1 MNSFFSGLLAPAGFS
16 TNIYLSRQTQYN
28 PPKPFTN
35 CTDNLDSIDAYDSD
49 LFKKVMQKNSKY
61 SLIDCKGLCINK
73 LTEEA
78 CNCTLPV
85 YISYYG
91 NRELCLSP
99 KSLGCLAVL
108 LQNFLDSNGYDNC
121 DCPQT
126 CEFTIYNY
134 ISSMAEYPTKSYANI
149 LMQNPMVQ
157 KTFTNKSDINYENVR
172 KRVVSVNILYN
183 ELIETK
189 VTAQPKTDMPSLISN
204 IGGILGL
211 FLGMLNI

>member
-1 MNSFFSGLLAPAGFS
+1 MNSFFSGILAPAGFS
-16 TNIYLSRQTQYN
+16 TNIYLSRQTKSN
-28 PPKPFTN
+28 PPKPYTN
-35 CTDNLDSIDAYDSD
+35 CTKNFNSIDSYDSIF
-49 LFKKVMQKNSKY
+49 FKKVMQSKSKY
-61 SLIDCKGLCINK
+61 TLSDCRGLCVNK
-73 LTEEA
+73 RLEES
-78 CNCTLPV
+78 CNCTTSSW
-85 YISYYG
+85 IAYYG
-91 NRELCLSP
+91 NREFCTTPASIECTRIEYG
-99 KSLGCLAVL
+99 S
-108 LQNFLDSNGYDNC
+108 FLNSKGYDNC
-121 DCPQT
+121 DCPEPCDST
-126 CEFTIYNY
+126 SYNY

-211 FLGMLNI
+211 FLGKL